1 MGTGY
6 TRNDSANNIADG
18 NVINA
23 SDLDGEFDAVQAAFN
38 GSTGHTH
45 DGTTGEG
52 PKIDTAGLAD
62 DAVTGA
68 KIDSTTTITAAGFT
82 GPLTGTASNAA
93 LLDNIDSTSFLRSD
107 AADTKT
113 SGDLSFSDNVK
124 AKFGAGSDL
133 QIYHDAGHSRIVD
146 AGTGNLR
153 IQADDLRL
161 QSADGVNNYITA
173 DNGGAATLYHNA
185 LAKIATTATGVDVT
199 GTVTADYFRPASNQT
214 DPDDGSAYIYQQSG
228 VGWDF
233 AALNLK
239 FSTGTSGNR
248 AERMRINSS
257 GNVGIGTSSPNTKFT
272 VSGNANVT
280 GNFYTPDFGYIGNS
294 AGTFSGINTGFQT
307 LSGGS
312 GYLLAFTN
320 GSERMRIN
328 SSGNVGIG
336 NSTPGNFYAGANQLV
351 VGDGSGDNGISLY
364 GGTSGVNRIY
374 FADGSSGAAR
384 YDGYIEYSHSSRKM
398 LFGTAANTRMTIDSS
413 GNIGIGTT
421 SPSYKLDTIGTTNGS
436 IVSRV
441 GNLSTGSGSQAILQ
455 LGVGATAERYVNL
468 NTNYTSQYFQTSG
481 VSITTSYQDFDTQIF
496 RNSSGA
502 ERMRINSSGNVGIS
516 TTSPSSKL
524 HVNGSFRQTG
534 ATAPF
539 EWTVNSGALDY
550 YKLNAVGYADNLII
564 ANSGGN
570 VGIGGLPS
578 QRLHIHGGAV
588 QFTNTQNTYLQINT
602 ADTHLYTAAAHPL
615 RFGTNST
622 ERMRILS
629 DGKLALG
636 SSSAVEKLRVSGNVE
651 VYNDDT
657 DGYIWFHD
665 QGTRSWSI
673 GSDQSTGNF
682 AITNVQGLASGHKLQ
697 IDSGGNLLLATTS
710 ADPIGANGGNGRL
723 AVGPTANES
732 ALNYFNA
739 TGGACL
745 KLGVQ
750 QNTSIVKFFRNTA
763 SVVQV
768 GDISVTTTSTSYN
781 ESSDYRLKD
790 NVVAMTGAI
799 DRVKAMAP
807 KRFNFIVDPDT
818 TVDGFIAHEA
828 ATIVPEAVTGTHNE
842 VDGDGNPVYQGID
855 KGKLVPP
862 TLNLWS
868 ASAESCK
875 VPPEPAEIVAFSVP
889 FT

>member
-52 PKIDTAGLAD
+52 PQIAAGGLASNSVTTAKIAD

-68 KIDSTTTITAAGFT
+68 KIDSATTITAAGFT

-124 AKFGAGSDL
+124 ASFGAGNDL
-133 QIYHDAGHSRIVD
+133 EIQHTSSHSFINET
-146 AGTGNLR
+146 GTGNLY
-153 IQADDLRL
+153 IQSSGA
-161 QSADGVNNYITA
+161 AINITNGSGRNIA
-173 DNGGAATLYHNA
+173 QFNTAAGTATLFHDNGTASS
-185 LAKIATTATGVDVT
+185 AKLATTSTGVDVT

-239 FSTGTSGNR
+239 FSTGSSGNR

-257 GNVGIGTSSPNTKFT
+257 GNVGIGTSSPSSTLQVGDGSADTRGTFNPNTAFAIGVKNGSNHGGFIG
-272 VSGNANVT
+272 SGGANVIQ
-280 GNFYTPDFGYIGNS
+280 FSSS
-294 AGTFSGINTGFQT
+294 A
-307 LSGGS
+307 
-312 GYLLAFTN
+312 
-320 GSERMRIN
+320 GSERMRID

-421 SPSYKLDTIGTTNGS
+421 SPS
-436 IVSRV
+436 
-441 GNLSTGSGSQAILQ
+441 
-455 LGVGATAERYVNL
+455 
-468 NTNYTSQYFQTSG
+468 
-481 VSITTSYQDFDTQIF
+481 
-496 RNSSGA
+496 
-502 ERMRINSSGNVGIS
+502 
-516 TTSPSSKL
+516 SKL

-550 YKLNAVGYADNLII
+550 YKLNAVGYADNLIV

-570 VGIGGLPS
+570 VGIGTSSPS
-578 QRLHIHGGAV
+578 SKLSV
-588 QFTNTQNTYLQINT
+588 VS
-602 ADTHLYTAAAHPL
+602 
-615 RFGTNST
+615 GTNAGITVNDGTVNTILFNTSSANGT
-622 ERMRILS
+622 VGTTTNHPMAFYSNNAERMRIDS
-629 DGKLALG
+629 
-636 SSSAVEKLRVSGNVE
+636 SGNVGIGNSAPATTLHVSGGAMLDGVTVIGRNQTGYDSAGAE
-651 VYNDDT
+651 VLIDANSGT
-657 DGYIWFHD
+657 SPMIWH
-665 QGTRSWSI
+665 I
-673 GSDQSTGNF
+673 GGSEV
-682 AITNVQGLASGHKLQ
+682 AR
-697 IDSGGNLLLATTS
+697 IDSSGNLLLGITS
-710 ADPIGANGGNGRL
+710 ADPIGANTGNGRL
-723 AVGPTANES
+723 AVGPSSNES

-768 GDISVTTTSTSYN
+768 GDISVTTTSTSYTTT
-781 ESSDYRLKD
+781 SDIRLKTD
-790 NVVAMTGAI
+790 IAPIADATDKLMAMNPVSHKWKAEPDADAVV
-799 DRVKAMAP
+799 
-807 KRFNFIVDPDT
+807 
-818 TVDGFIAHEA
+818 GFIAQEMQE
-828 ATIVPEAVTGTHNE
+828 IVPEAVSK
-842 VDGDGNPVYQGID
+842 GDSEDDMWSMDYGRITPV
-855 KGKLVPP
+855 LVAALQDAHKKIEQLEQRIADME
-862 TLNLWS
+862 T
-868 ASAESCK
+868 K
-875 VPPEPAEIVAFSVP
+875 
-889 FT
+889 

>member
-185 LAKIATTATGVDVT
+185 LAKLATTSTGVDVT

-622 ERMRILS
+622 ERMRI
-629 DGKLALG
+629 D
-636 SSSAVEKLRVSGNVE
+636 SS
-651 VYNDDT
+651 
-657 DGYIWFHD
+657 
-665 QGTRSWSI
+665 
-673 GSDQSTGNF
+673 
-682 AITNVQGLASGHKLQ
+682 
-697 IDSGGNLLLATTS
+697 GNLLVGTTS
-710 ADPIGANGGNGRL
+710 ADPIGANTGNGRL
-723 AVGPTANES
+723 AVGPSSNES

-768 GDISVTTTSTSYN
+768 GDISVTTTSTSYTTT
-781 ESSDYRLKD
+781 SDIRLKTD
-790 NVVAMTGAI
+790 IAPIADATDKLMAMNPVSH
-799 DRVKAMAP
+799 RWKA
-807 KRFNFIVDPDT
+807 DPDADA
-818 TVDGFIAHEA
+818 VVGFIAQEMQE
-828 ATIVPEAVTGTHNE
+828 IVPEAVSK
-842 VDGDGNPVYQGID
+842 GDSEDDMWSMDYGRITPV
-855 KGKLVPP
+855 LVAA
-862 TLNLWS
+862 LQDAHKKIEQLEQRIADMENN
-868 ASAESCK
+868 
-875 VPPEPAEIVAFSVP
+875 
-889 FT
+889 

>member
-622 ERMRILS
+622 ERMRI
-629 DGKLALG
+629 D
-636 SSSAVEKLRVSGNVE
+636 SS
-651 VYNDDT
+651 
-657 DGYIWFHD
+657 
-665 QGTRSWSI
+665 
-673 GSDQSTGNF
+673 
-682 AITNVQGLASGHKLQ
+682 
-697 IDSGGNLLLATTS
+697 GNLLVGTTS
-710 ADPIGANGGNGRL
+710 ADPIGANTGNGRL
-723 AVGPTANES
+723 AVGPSSNES

-768 GDISVTTTSTSYN
+768 GDISVTTTSTSYTTT
-781 ESSDYRLKD
+781 SDIRLKTD
-790 NVVAMTGAI
+790 IAPIADATDKLMAMNPVSH
-799 DRVKAMAP
+799 RWKA
-807 KRFNFIVDPDT
+807 DPDADA
-818 TVDGFIAHEA
+818 VVGFIAQEMQE
-828 ATIVPEAVTGTHNE
+828 IVPEAVSK
-842 VDGDGNPVYQGID
+842 GDSEDDMWSMDYGRITPV
-855 KGKLVPP
+855 LVAA
-862 TLNLWS
+862 LQDAHKKIEQLEQRIADMENN
-868 ASAESCK
+868 
-875 VPPEPAEIVAFSVP
+875 
-889 FT
+889 